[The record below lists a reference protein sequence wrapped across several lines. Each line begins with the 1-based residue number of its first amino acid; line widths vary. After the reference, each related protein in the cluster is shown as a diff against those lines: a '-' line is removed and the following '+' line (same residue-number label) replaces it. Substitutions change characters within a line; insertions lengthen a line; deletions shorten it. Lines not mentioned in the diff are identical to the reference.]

1 MKNSGRSRHGLVWEH
16 HTGTV
21 RRVRARQGPL
31 AALRHPLR
39 PRARRRGHADRADRA
54 GRARRQH
61 LRIGERLQDHFH
73 PAERDRVRA
82 VRRGRH
88 GRRRPRAPGGDLGDQ
103 ERHSRKPLP
112 ECLRGPVHPQA
123 HRGWGRHARVGEQ
136 PHCRRGPADRQYRY
150 FPQHHHRPGRG
161 VADSRPGPGG
171 PGRRFRP
178 AGGLGHDRQLAAE
191 HLADHGRHVHAPGVE
206 RQLRKSLLLVA
217 SSEHSGGS
225 PGQEP
230 AEPSPREEFTPGGGW
245 PPREPEDSPATGP
258 EPAPG
263 EGTSQVRGTPPW
275 EAADSATGSTA
286 AAQAPEEISA
296 VAPDETSAAAAAGKQ
311 RVTGARARDARQ
323 AFRTW
328 RHSRPFWGGL
338 LLILAGVEM
347 IAIPLLRVVAHNSVK
362 VVIYIGIGGIFGV
375 LIGGL
380 LVTCGL
386 LIWFHPVQRV
396 FYAITGVLL
405 SVASFV
411 ATNLGGF
418 FIGMLLGV
426 TGGSL
431 SFGWTPGAGREQPG
445 RPREADQAARAPQ
458 ADEPSEGLGIVLR
471 RDTGPGDHRR
481 SGGRLMALAITP
493 VIVSGLML
501 PGYMSG
507 PMLPAASMRPAAQA
521 GCIIPIP
528 IICPP
533 PSPSPT
539 PSAAPGPTTGPS
551 APPGPILPVPVPTVP
566 GAPGPAASGSA
577 QPSRSPSASARGRA
591 AAAPTQMASTAQ
603 SSLTADSAY
612 LYGLSYDG
620 RAQVATANGSVTMM
634 KFSLSALTLSGRITL
649 TVTQGGTPAVAQIT
663 QALTQT
669 TPVPMT
675 NVVTDQPYTTASS
688 FQADGLRIGT

>member
-1 MKNSGRSRHGLVWEH
+1 
-16 HTGTV
+16 
-21 RRVRARQGPL
+21 
-31 AALRHPLR
+31 
-39 PRARRRGHADRADRA
+39 
-54 GRARRQH
+54 
-61 LRIGERLQDHFH
+61 
-73 PAERDRVRA
+73 
-82 VRRGRH
+82 
-88 GRRRPRAPGGDLGDQ
+88 
-103 ERHSRKPLP
+103 
-112 ECLRGPVHPQA
+112 
-123 HRGWGRHARVGEQ
+123 
-136 PHCRRGPADRQYRY
+136 
-150 FPQHHHRPGRG
+150 
-161 VADSRPGPGG
+161 
-171 PGRRFRP
+171 
-178 AGGLGHDRQLAAE
+178 
-191 HLADHGRHVHAPGVE
+191 
-206 RQLRKSLLLVA
+206 VA
-217 SSEHSGGS
+217 SSEHGGGS
-225 PGQEP
+225 HGQEP
-230 AEPSPREEFTPGGGW
+230 AEPSPHEEFTPGGGW
-245 PPREPEDSPATGP
+245 PPREPEDGPATGL
-258 EPAPG
+258 EPAPE

-275 EAADSATGSTA
+275 EAADSAAGSTA
-286 AAQAPEEISA
+286 AAQAPDEISV
-296 VAPDETSAAAAAGKQ
+296 VASDETSAAASDEASAAASAGKQ

-328 RHSRPFWGGL
+328 RRSRPFWGGL

-347 IAIPLLRVVAHNSVK
+347 IAIPLLSVVAHNSVK

-405 SVASFV
+405 AVASFV

-426 TGGSL
+426 IGGSL

-445 RPREADQAARAPQ
+445 RPDWPGRPRWPGRGGRTPQ
-458 ADEPSEGLGIVLR
+458 AGEPSEGLGIVLR

-493 VIVSGLML
+493 IIVSGLML
-501 PGYMSG
+501 PGSMSG
-507 PMLPAASMRPAAQA
+507 PMRPAASMRSAARA

-539 PSAAPGPTTGPS
+539 PSAAPGPSTGPS

-566 GAPGPAASGSA
+566 GAPGSAASGSA
-577 QPSRSPSASARGRA
+577 QPSRSPGASARGRA
-591 AAAPTQMASTAQ
+591 AGAPTQMASTAQ

-634 KFSLSALTLSGRITL
+634 KFSLSALTLSGHITL
-649 TVTQGGTPAVAQIT
+649 TVTQGGTTAVTQSSSMQFGGPVVLYATKLSGNLLGFAPVTLTPNSPIALILQVVAQIT

>member
-1 MKNSGRSRHGLVWEH
+1 
-16 HTGTV
+16 
-21 RRVRARQGPL
+21 
-31 AALRHPLR
+31 
-39 PRARRRGHADRADRA
+39 
-54 GRARRQH
+54 
-61 LRIGERLQDHFH
+61 
-73 PAERDRVRA
+73 
-82 VRRGRH
+82 
-88 GRRRPRAPGGDLGDQ
+88 
-103 ERHSRKPLP
+103 
-112 ECLRGPVHPQA
+112 
-123 HRGWGRHARVGEQ
+123 
-136 PHCRRGPADRQYRY
+136 
-150 FPQHHHRPGRG
+150 
-161 VADSRPGPGG
+161 
-171 PGRRFRP
+171 
-178 AGGLGHDRQLAAE
+178 
-191 HLADHGRHVHAPGVE
+191 
-206 RQLRKSLLLVA
+206 
-217 SSEHSGGS
+217 
-225 PGQEP
+225 
-230 AEPSPREEFTPGGGW
+230 
-245 PPREPEDSPATGP
+245 
-258 EPAPG
+258 
-263 EGTSQVRGTPPW
+263 VRGTPPW
-275 EAADSATGSTA
+275 EAADSAAGSTA
-286 AAQAPEEISA
+286 AAQAPDEISA
-296 VAPDETSAAAAAGKQ
+296 VAPDETSAAAADEASAAAAAGKQ

-328 RHSRPFWGGL
+328 RRSRPFWGGL

-347 IAIPLLRVVAHNSVK
+347 IAIPLLSVVAHNSVK

-405 SVASFV
+405 AVASFV

-445 RPREADQAARAPQ
+445 RPGWPGRPRWPGRGGRARQAG
-458 ADEPSEGLGIVLR
+458 EPSDGLGIVLR

-507 PMLPAASMRPAAQA
+507 PMRPAASMRPAAQA

-577 QPSRSPSASARGRA
+577 QPSRSPGASARGKA
-591 AAAPTQMASTAQ
+591 AAAPTRMASTAQ
-603 SSLTADSAY
+603 SSLTADSAF

-634 KFSLSALTLSGRITL
+634 KFSLSALTLSGHITL
-649 TVTQGGTPAVAQIT
+649 TVTQGGTTAVTQSSSMQFGGPVVLYATKLSGNLLGFAPVTLTPNSPIALILQAVAQIT

-675 NVVTDQPYTTASS
+675 NVVTEQPYTTASS